1 MTSLDKPTS
10 DTDSTTRTDQEA
22 TDAKAVTEAAL
33 FEAFGGVRG
42 MVETVVPGLLFVTI
56 FTINKD
62 LHSSAIAALAVS
74 LILVAVRLIRK
85 DTVKH
90 AFSGVFGVA
99 FGVVFAMMTG
109 NAKDFYLPGMLYTL
123 GLALA
128 YLITTL
134 AGVPLIGL
142 ILGPVFKENL
152 SWRTRNPGRK
162 KAYAKASY
170 AWGLILLAKCA
181 ILFPLYWWA
190 DTTQFGWVL
199 VALKIPPFLLAVYL
213 TWVFLAKA
221 PPPIDVFAEMEAEEQ
236 AEKDRKAAEA
246 AAAPRRAT
254 RSSEERQA
262 VAPKPRG
269 GPGTVS
275 HGSGPSPYVRPALSR
290 PSRPGAPTAG
300 PPTAPR
306 EPARPRTA
314 ARRRPPGSPRC
325 SASEPAARG

>member
-1 MTSLDKPTS
+1 MTSLDKPAAS
-10 DTDSTTRTDQEA
+10 NVSSASPDGPAGPDGAAGPSGAAGPDGA
-22 TDAKAVTEAAL
+22 ADAKAVTEAAL
-33 FEAFGGVRG
+33 FEAFGGLRG

-56 FTINKD
+56 FTINQD
-62 LHSSAIAALAVS
+62 LHTSAIAAVAVS
-74 LILVAVRLIRK
+74 LLLVVVRLVRR

-128 YLITTL
+128 YIVTTL

-162 KAYAKASY
+162 KAYAKASW

-190 DTTQFGWVL
+190 DTTQLGWVL
-199 VALKIPPFLLAVYL
+199 ITLKIPPFLLAVYL

-221 PPPIDVFAEMEAEEQ
+221 PAPIDVFAEMEAEEE
-236 AEKDRKAAEA
+236 AEKARKAAA
-246 AAAPRRAT
+246 ATTPDGPTSHRRD
-254 RSSEERQA
+254 R
-262 VAPKPRG
+262 
-269 GPGTVS
+269 
-275 HGSGPSPYVRPALSR
+275 
-290 PSRPGAPTAG
+290 
-300 PPTAPR
+300 
-306 EPARPRTA
+306 
-314 ARRRPPGSPRC
+314 
-325 SASEPAARG
+325 

>member
-1 MTSLDKPTS
+1 MTSLDRPTTEETS
-10 DTDSTTRTDQEA
+10 ADTSAD
-22 TDAKAVTEAAL
+22 DARAVTEAAL

-42 MVETVVPGLLFVTI
+42 MVETVLPGLLFVSIYTV
-56 FTINKD
+56 NKN
-62 LHSSAIAALAVS
+62 LHMSALAALGVA
-74 LILVAVRLIRK
+74 LVMVVVRLARR

-90 AFSGVFGVA
+90 AFSGVFGVG

-128 YLITTL
+128 YIVTAV

-142 ILGPVFKENL
+142 MLGPVFKENL

-162 KAYAKASY
+162 KAYTKASW

-190 DTTQFGWVL
+190 DTTQLGWVL

-221 PPPIDVFAEMEAEEQ
+221 PPPIDVFAEMEAEER
-236 AEKDRKAAEA
+236 AEEERKTAAE
-246 AAAPRRAT
+246 
-254 RSSEERQA
+254 EE
-262 VAPKPRG
+262 G
-269 GPGTVS
+269 E
-275 HGSGPSPYVRPALSR
+275 
-290 PSRPGAPTAG
+290 GAPAG
-300 PPTAPR
+300 R
-306 EPARPRTA
+306 H
-314 ARRRPPGSPRC
+314 RRQS
-325 SASEPAARG
+325 

>member
-10 DTDSTTRTDQEA
+10 ETDRTTRTDQQEA
-22 TDAKAVTEAAL
+22 DAKAVTEAAL

-42 MVETVVPGLLFVTI
+42 MVETVLPGLLFVTI
-56 FTINKD
+56 FTVNKD
-62 LHSSAIAALAVS
+62 LHLSAIAALVVS
-74 LILVAVRLIRK
+74 LLLVAVRLIRR

-152 SWRTRNPGRK
+152 SWRTRNPGRR

-221 PPPIDVFAEMEAEEQ
+221 PPPIDVFAEMEAQEQ
-236 AEKDRKAAEA
+236 AEEARKAEA
-246 AAAPRRAT
+246 AAAAT
-254 RSSEERQA
+254 RHQE
-262 VAPKPRG
+262 
-269 GPGTVS
+269 
-275 HGSGPSPYVRPALSR
+275 Y
-290 PSRPGAPTAG
+290 
-300 PPTAPR
+300 
-306 EPARPRTA
+306 
-314 ARRRPPGSPRC
+314 
-325 SASEPAARG
+325 

>member
-1 MTSLDKPTS
+1 MTSLDKPT
-10 DTDSTTRTDQEA
+10 E
-22 TDAKAVTEAAL
+22 DAQDAQDDARAVTEAAL

-62 LHSSAIAALAVS
+62 LHWSAIAALAVS
-74 LILVAVRLIRK
+74 LLLVVVRLVRR

-123 GLALA
+123 GLAVA
-128 YLITTL
+128 YIVTTL

-142 ILGPVFKENL
+142 MLGPVFKENL

-162 KAYAKASY
+162 KAYAKASW

-181 ILFPLYWWA
+181 VLFPLYWWG

-199 VALKIPPFLLAVYL
+199 IALKIPPFLLAVWL

-236 AEKDRKAAEA
+236 AEKERKATLAKERGD
-246 AAAPRRAT
+246 APA
-254 RSSEERQA
+254 
-262 VAPKPRG
+262 
-269 GPGTVS
+269 
-275 HGSGPSPYVRPALSR
+275 
-290 PSRPGAPTAG
+290 
-300 PPTAPR
+300 
-306 EPARPRTA
+306 PARH
-314 ARRRPPGSPRC
+314 RRE
-325 SASEPAARG
+325 A

>member
-1 MTSLDKPTS
+1 MTSLDKPTE
-10 DTDSTTRTDQEA
+10 DREA
-22 TDAKAVTEAAL
+22 DDARAVTEAAL

-42 MVETVVPGLLFVTI
+42 MVETVLPGLLFVTI
-56 FTINKD
+56 FTINND
-62 LHSSAIAALAVS
+62 LDLSAIAALAVS
-74 LILVAVRLIRK
+74 LVLVVVRLVMK

-99 FGVVFAMMTG
+99 FGVVFAMMTD
-109 NAKDFYLPGMLYTL
+109 NAKNFYLPGMLYTL

-128 YLITTL
+128 YIVTTL

-190 DTTQFGWVL
+190 DTEQLGWVL
-199 VALKIPPFLLAVYL
+199 VTLKIPPFLLAVWL

-221 PPPIDVFAEMEAEEQ
+221 PAPIDVFAEMEAAERAEQEEKAGREAPDRGHP
-236 AEKDRKAAEA
+236 AELVGEGTDAGSVPDGDAGSADSRGGRH
-246 AAAPRRAT
+246 RRA
-254 RSSEERQA
+254 
-262 VAPKPRG
+262 
-269 GPGTVS
+269 
-275 HGSGPSPYVRPALSR
+275 
-290 PSRPGAPTAG
+290 
-300 PPTAPR
+300 
-306 EPARPRTA
+306 
-314 ARRRPPGSPRC
+314 
-325 SASEPAARG
+325 

>member
-1 MTSLDKPTS
+1 MTSLDKPTE
-10 DTDSTTRTDQEA
+10 DTQADDARTD
-22 TDAKAVTEAAL
+22 DARAVTEAAL

-42 MVETVVPGLLFVTI
+42 MVETVLPGLLFVTI

-62 LHSSAIAALAVS
+62 LHWSAIAALAVS
-74 LILVAVRLIRK
+74 VVLVVVRLVMK

-99 FGVVFAMMTG
+99 FGVVFAMFTG

-128 YLITTL
+128 YIITTL

-162 KAYAKASY
+162 TAYAKASW

-190 DTTQFGWVL
+190 DTAQLGWVL
-199 VALKIPPFLLAVYL
+199 VALKIPPFLLAVWL

-221 PPPIDVFAEMEAEEQ
+221 PAPIDVFAEMEAEEQ
-236 AEKDRKAAEA
+236 AEKERKAAA
-246 AAAPRRAT
+246 AA
-254 RSSEERQA
+254 ERGEA
-262 VAPKPRG
+262 
-269 GPGTVS
+269 
-275 HGSGPSPYVRPALSR
+275 PSPGRHR
-290 PSRPGAPTAG
+290 
-300 PPTAPR
+300 R
-306 EPARPRTA
+306 EA
-314 ARRRPPGSPRC
+314 
-325 SASEPAARG
+325 

>member
-1 MTSLDKPTS
+1 MTSDDKPTS
-10 DTDSTTRTDQEA
+10 DTDRTTRTDQQEA
-22 TDAKAVTEAAL
+22 DAKAVTEAAL

-42 MVETVVPGLLFVTI
+42 MVETVLPGLLFVTI

-62 LHSSAIAALAVS
+62 LHLSAIAALVVS
-74 LILVAVRLIRK
+74 LVLVAVRLIRR

-221 PPPIDVFAEMEAEEQ
+221 PPPIDVFAEMEAQEQ
-236 AEKDRKAAEA
+236 AEKARKAEA
-246 AAAPRRAT
+246 AAAAT
-254 RSSEERQA
+254 RHQEF
-262 VAPKPRG
+262 
-269 GPGTVS
+269 
-275 HGSGPSPYVRPALSR
+275 
-290 PSRPGAPTAG
+290 
-300 PPTAPR
+300 
-306 EPARPRTA
+306 
-314 ARRRPPGSPRC
+314 
-325 SASEPAARG
+325 

>member
-1 MTSLDKPTS
+1 VTSLDKPTA
-10 DTDSTTRTDQEA
+10 DTVDAEDSEQDVR
-22 TDAKAVTEAAL
+22 AVTEAAL
-33 FEAFGGVRG
+33 FEAFGGLRG
-42 MVETVVPGLLFVTI
+42 MIETVLPGLLFVSI
-56 FTINKD
+56 FTINKN
-62 LHSSAIAALAVS
+62 LHWSAIAALAVA
-74 LILVAVRLIRK
+74 LALVVVRLVTR

-128 YLITTL
+128 YIVTAL

-162 KAYAKASY
+162 KAYTKASW

-190 DTTQFGWVL
+190 NTAQLGWVL
-199 VALKIPPFLLAVYL
+199 VALKIPPFLLAVWL

-221 PPPIDVFAEMEAEEQ
+221 PAPIDVFAEMEAEEQ
-236 AEKDRKAAEA
+236 AEKAEKERKAAAEA
-246 AAAPRRAT
+246 AGEAQDA
-254 RSSEERQA
+254 
-262 VAPKPRG
+262 
-269 GPGTVS
+269 
-275 HGSGPSPYVRPALSR
+275 
-290 PSRPGAPTAG
+290 TAG
-300 PPTAPR
+300 R
-306 EPARPRTA
+306 H
-314 ARRRPPGSPRC
+314 RRD
-325 SASEPAARG
+325 A

>member
-1 MTSLDKPTS
+1 MTSLDKPTDRES
-10 DTDSTTRTDQEA
+10 TGQDGVTDKS
-22 TDAKAVTEAAL
+22 VTEAAL

-42 MVETVVPGLLFVTI
+42 MVETVLPGLLFVSI
-56 FTINKD
+56 FTVNKD
-62 LHSSAIAALAVS
+62 LHMSAIAALAVS
-74 LILVAVRLIRK
+74 LVLVVVRLVMK

-128 YLITTL
+128 YIVTTL
-134 AGVPLIGL
+134 CGVPLIGL

-162 KAYAKASY
+162 KAYAKASW

-181 ILFPLYWWA
+181 ILFPLYWWG

-199 VALKIPPFLLAVYL
+199 VALKIPPFLLAVWL

-221 PPPIDVFAEMEAEEQ
+221 PAPIDVFAEME
-236 AEKDRKAAEA
+236 EK
-246 AAAPRRAT
+246 
-254 RSSEERQA
+254 ERQEKA
-262 VAPKPRG
+262 EREEAQAAG
-269 GPGTVS
+269 AE
-275 HGSGPSPYVRPALSR
+275 HGRAR
-290 PSRPGAPTAG
+290 HR
-300 PPTAPR
+300 R
-306 EPARPRTA
+306 EV
-314 ARRRPPGSPRC
+314 
-325 SASEPAARG
+325 

>member
-10 DTDSTTRTDQEA
+10 DTDTSNQPQADQ
-22 TDAKAVTEAAL
+22 KAVTEAAL

-42 MVETVVPGLLFVTI
+42 MVETVLPGLLFVTI
-56 FTINKD
+56 FTINKN
-62 LHSSAIAALAVS
+62 LHHSAIAALALSVV
-74 LILVAVRLIRK
+74 LVVVRLVRR

-99 FGVVFAMMTG
+99 FGVAFAMMTG
-109 NAKDFYLPGMLYTL
+109 DAKNFYLPGMLYTL

-128 YLITTL
+128 YIVTTI

-152 SWRTRNPGRK
+152 SWRTRNPGRRR
-162 KAYAKASY
+162 AYAKASW

-181 ILFPLYWWA
+181 VLFPLYWWA
-190 DTTQFGWVL
+190 DTTQLGWVL

-236 AEKDRKAAEA
+236 AEKARKAAA
-246 AAAPRRAT
+246 
-254 RSSEERQA
+254 RSPQDQE
-262 VAPKPRG
+262 
-269 GPGTVS
+269 
-275 HGSGPSPYVRPALSR
+275 L
-290 PSRPGAPTAG
+290 
-300 PPTAPR
+300 
-306 EPARPRTA
+306 
-314 ARRRPPGSPRC
+314 
-325 SASEPAARG
+325 

>member
-1 MTSLDKPTS
+1 MTSLDKPTQDAGQS
-10 DTDSTTRTDQEA
+10 PPDGTPEAEQGHDSR
-22 TDAKAVTEAAL
+22 AVTEAAL

-42 MVETVVPGLLFVTI
+42 MVETVLPGLLFVTI

-62 LHSSAIAALAVS
+62 LHLSAIAALG
-74 LILVAVRLIRK
+74 VAVVMLVVRLLRK

-99 FGVVFAMMTG
+99 FGVVFAMFTG

-128 YLITTL
+128 YIITTL

-142 ILGPVFKENL
+142 MLGPVFKENL

-162 KAYAKASY
+162 KAYAKASW

-190 DTTQFGWVL
+190 DTTQLGWIL
-199 VALKIPPFLLAVYL
+199 VILKIPPFLLAVWL

-221 PPPIDVFAEMEAEEQ
+221 PPPIDVFAEMEA
-236 AEKDRKAAEA
+236 AEKAEEAAKAEREGAAAENGEA
-246 AAAPRRAT
+246 AGRHRR
-254 RSSEERQA
+254 
-262 VAPKPRG
+262 
-269 GPGTVS
+269 
-275 HGSGPSPYVRPALSR
+275 
-290 PSRPGAPTAG
+290 GA
-300 PPTAPR
+300 
-306 EPARPRTA
+306 
-314 ARRRPPGSPRC
+314 
-325 SASEPAARG
+325 

>member
-1 MTSLDKPTS
+1 MTSLDKPTE
-10 DTDSTTRTDQEA
+10 DTQQDDART
-22 TDAKAVTEAAL
+22 VTEAAL

-42 MVETVVPGLLFVTI
+42 MVETVLPGLLFVTI
-56 FTINKD
+56 YTVNKD
-62 LHSSAIAALAVS
+62 LHMSAIAALAVS
-74 LILVAVRLIRK
+74 LVLVVVRLAMK

-123 GLALA
+123 GLSLA
-128 YLITTL
+128 YLVTTL
-134 AGVPLIGL
+134 CGVPLLGL

-170 AWGLILLAKCA
+170 AWGLILLGKCA

-199 VALKIPPFLLAVYL
+199 IALKIPPFLLAVWL

-221 PPPIDVFAEMEAEEQ
+221 PAPIDVFAEMEA
-236 AEKDRKAAEA
+236 AEKAEEERKATA
-246 AAAPRRAT
+246 AAERGETESGRHRR
-254 RSSEERQA
+254 
-262 VAPKPRG
+262 
-269 GPGTVS
+269 
-275 HGSGPSPYVRPALSR
+275 
-290 PSRPGAPTAG
+290 GA
-300 PPTAPR
+300 
-306 EPARPRTA
+306 
-314 ARRRPPGSPRC
+314 
-325 SASEPAARG
+325 